1 MKIFV
6 KIFFYFCANFKKT
19 KNVFAKISYC
29 FPVISKRSTRISKGF
44 GIRGQNNWEPTL
56 TKKLGLTSLPSTAAL
71 NTYSM
76 YVLVSPVTNSTI
88 VQPSQSQA
96 VQLYEPPT
104 LHIYKRKL
112 KIIYFLSLVAYND
125 D

>member
-1 MKIFV
+1 MPISRKPNTSSPKLCI
-6 KIFFYFCANFKKT
+6 
-19 KNVFAKISYC
+19 VFLLFQRGGRRESAK
-29 FPVISKRSTRISKGF
+29 GL

-76 YVLVSPVTNSTI
+76 YVLASLVTNSTI

-104 LHIYKRKL
+104 LHIYERKL
-112 KIIYFLSLVAYND
+112 KIIYFLSLVAYKD